1 MTLQPGASSRMSRS
15 CFTREDRNDSRR
27 SRRRRHGRGPWSWD
41 NRRDTRSRNGGA
53 DSDDGPLRLKLLV
66 RVAGLGDEPSGV
78 LLPARSALPEDLDR
92 RSLACQI
99 TTRTRRLTTT
109 LCCCHHVQH
118 RVAGLPGKVYL
129 PARTTVLRRPPHRF
143 RHTTCVRQR
152 GGLSCCRRDL
162 LDRRQ
167 GSGCRRAQALSRCSR
182 HAPG

>member
-1 MTLQPGASSRMSRS
+1 MTLQPGASSRMPRS
-15 CFTREDRNDSRR
+15 CFTREDRNDSPR

-78 LLPARSALPEDLDR
+78 RLPARSALPEDLDR

-109 LCCCHHVQH
+109 LCRC
-118 RVAGLPGKVYL
+118 YL
-129 PARTTVLRRPPHRF
+129 PASATVLRRPPHRF